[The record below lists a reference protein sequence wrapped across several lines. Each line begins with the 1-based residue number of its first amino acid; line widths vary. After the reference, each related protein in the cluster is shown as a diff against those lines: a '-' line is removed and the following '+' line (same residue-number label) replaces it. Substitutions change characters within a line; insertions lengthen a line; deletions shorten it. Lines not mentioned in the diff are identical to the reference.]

1 MFLKSRKVYIIYNL
15 SMALLAILV
24 AIIIVIQFT
33 VPLNSKINLLL
44 NIIDRVIWIIF
55 VIDYLYRL
63 YKSKNKKRFIKRNIF
78 DLISILPFYSFLKV
92 FRGLKIFKIGRLAQ
106 LYRASEA
113 VRILA
118 VVERSN
124 KNLSR
129 FMRTN
134 NFNYTL
140 GVAIVII
147 LISSILISFIEKINL
162 GSSLW
167 WSIVTVTTVG
177 YGDIYPQTP
186 YGKIIASILMLVGIG
201 FISSLTSTLSAYFI
215 EKEKYE
221 NDILKKS
228 FKFSSNPYKR
238 QVIED
243 IVVKLENF
251 DNISK
256 EEIYTICKVLE
267 SLKK

>member
-1 MFLKSRKVYIIYNL
+1 
-15 SMALLAILV
+15 MALLAIIV
-24 AIIIVIQFT
+24 AIIIFIQFT
-33 VPLNSKINLLL
+33 IPLNSKINLFL
-44 NIIDRVIWIIF
+44 NIIDRCIWIIF
-55 VIDYLYRL
+55 IIDYLYRL
-63 YKSKNKKRFIKRNIF
+63 YRSKNKKRFIKKNVF

-92 FRGLKIFKIGRLAQ
+92 FRGLRILKIGRLSQ

-118 VVERSN
+118 IVERSN
-124 KNLSR
+124 KNLSK
-129 FMRTN
+129 FMKTN

-140 GVAIVII
+140 GIAIVII

-162 GSSLW
+162 GNSLW

-177 YGDIYPQTP
+177 YGDIYPETP
-186 YGKIIASILMLVGIG
+186 YGKIIASVLMIVGIG

-215 EKEKYE
+215 QKEKYE
-221 NDILKKS
+221 NNILEKS
-228 FKFSSNPYKR
+228 FKFSSNPYKK

-243 IVVKLENF
+243 IVIKLENF
-251 DNISK
+251 DNIS
-256 EEIYTICKVLE
+256 EEEVYIICKVLE